1 MGARLKEIYDLV
13 TQHAGFKGRVRL
25 VEQTGVSREKAAEME
40 DNDKNLK
47 KFKAAASEIIG
58 KNVDELL

>member
-1 MGARLKEIYDLV
+1 MGARLQELYDLV

-25 VEQTGVSREKAAEME
+25 AEKTGVSREKAAKMA

-47 KFKAAASEIIG
+47 KFKDAASEIIG